1 MNKRIPLSA
10 ASIVPLL
17 AGSCVGDPAVSVPEN
32 ARPNIIFI
40 FSDDLGIGDL
50 SCYGATR
57 VATPH
62 IDRLA
67 AQGQRFTNAY
77 ATSATSTPSRFGLL
91 TGMYPWRLPNTQIAP
106 GNSELIIDPEC
117 HTLADAMHDAG
128 YVTGA
133 VGKWHL
139 GLGSRRRTDFNVE
152 IRPDARD
159 IGFDYEYLIPAT
171 VDRVPCVFVENG
183 RVVGLDP
190 SDPITVN
197 YDHKVGD
204 WPTGSENP
212 ELLKLRPSHG
222 HDNTIVNGISRIGW
236 MTGGRSAL
244 WVDEGIADTIA
255 LKATQ
260 FIARHKDEPFF
271 LYMGT
276 NDVHVPRVP
285 HPRFAGKSGLGTRG
299 DVILQ
304 LDWTIGEVMRTLDSL
319 GIADNTLLVFTSD
332 NGPAIDDGYQDEAAM
347 RLGGHTPSGIYRG
360 GKYSL
365 YEAGTRVP
373 FIVRWPSCVKPG
385 EQSAVFSQIDVY
397 RSLAALTG
405 VALPEGA
412 APDSRNHLPELLGMG
427 HSDREYVIEQNR
439 QNTLAIRCGE
449 WKYLEPSDRQSYE
462 YRKSVEL
469 GNSPRPQLFCI
480 SKDPCERHDVAE
492 QYPGIV
498 EELATKL
505 NTVKSGRK

>member
-1 MNKRIPLSA
+1 MKNMNMKNLLCVAAGIGALSGVNVYA
-10 ASIVPLL
+10 QDQQQPNVVIIV
-17 AGSCVGDPAVSVPEN
+17 A
-32 ARPNIIFI
+32 
-40 FSDDLGIGDL
+40 DDLGYGDL

-57 VATPH
+57 IQTPGM
-62 IDRLA
+62 DRIANEGL
-67 AQGQRFTNAY
+67 RFTQGYCTA
-77 ATSATSTPSRFGLL
+77 ATSTPSRYSLL
-91 TGMYPWRLPNTQIAP
+91 TGLYPWTNKDAKILPGNAALIINTQQV
-106 GNSELIIDPEC
+106 
-117 HTLADAMHDAG
+117 TLPKVMKQAG
-128 YVTGA
+128 YVTGS

-139 GLGSRRRTDFNVE
+139 GLGPVGGTDFNVE